1 MEKSKNIVSPMG
13 AARKILELLNLDKKD
28 VSSIYAFAIL
38 AGILSLAMPL
48 GIQTIIG
55 FVLAGSLSTSIVVLI
70 VLVVAAVIIYG
81 LLQVRQL
88 QVTEKIQQKIFVRY
102 SFEFADRLP
111 KMNIEKLDA
120 YYLPELV
127 NRFFDTISLQKA
139 VEKLLLDVPAA
150 IIQIFFGLILLSFYH
165 PVFIAFGAVLA
176 LIGYLIMRFTLPAGF
191 QASIEASDQKYATA
205 AWLEEMARVIKSFKY
220 SRGTELNIKKTDGIV
235 SNYLHARTTY
245 FKVLLTQYWSLIMF
259 KVLITAAMLIVGAVL
274 LVDQQINIGQF
285 IAADIVILS
294 IIASVEKLI
303 LNMDKVYD
311 VLTSV
316 EKLSKITESEIETQG
331 TVELSDLN
339 KGVSIL
345 FENVGFVYG
354 NQSKALEG
362 LQLDIAAGDKV
373 CIMGESGSGKST
385 ILRLLTGA
393 FKNFTG
399 SILVD
404 GIPMGNY
411 NLHSVRSQTGI
422 LLSQQDIFHGTI
434 WENITM
440 GSSHIQY
447 DEVTDLVNRCGLTSF
462 IQSLPKGYDTL
473 LDPTGK
479 RLNSKIRQDILLLRA
494 LLGKKRLLLLE
505 EPLNFL
511 EKRYKQNI
519 QDYIFSEEN
528 ATVIIATND
537 VEIAARC
544 NKVIYL
550 QNGFVKAAGNWSS
563 IASLLNENYGQ

>member
-150 IIQIFFGLILLSFYH
+150 VIQIFFGLILLSFYH

-550 QNGFVKAAGNWSS
+550 QDGFVKAAGNWSS